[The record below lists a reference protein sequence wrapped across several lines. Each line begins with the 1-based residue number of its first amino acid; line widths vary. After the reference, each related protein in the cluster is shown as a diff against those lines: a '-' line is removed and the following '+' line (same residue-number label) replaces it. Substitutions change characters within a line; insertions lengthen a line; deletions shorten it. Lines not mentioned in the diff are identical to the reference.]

1 MLTIIQTDPNTI
13 QESLAFSVK
22 KGRGHFQRAIEEDE
36 NKFHL
41 PMTSNQFYQSSK
53 DPPTSIK
60 NL

>member
-36 NKFHL
+36 NKLHL
-41 PMTSNQFYQSSK
+41 PMTSNQFY
-53 DPPTSIK
+53 
-60 NL
+60 